1 MVDKVAKQTEVQK
14 VNVKPRRCER
24 NLFVIELDETKINP
38 YYLQAFLS
46 NDLGVA
52 IFKNIYT
59 GGAIPTITLDK
70 LKKMI
75 ILFPPLEEQM
85 DIANKYAATIDE
97 LVMLN
102 RKSKK

>member
-1 MVDKVAKQTEVQK
+1 MKKDHS
-14 VNVKPRRCER
+14 
-24 NLFVIELDETKINP
+24 L
-38 YYLQAFLS
+38 
-46 NDLGVA
+46 
-52 IFKNIYT
+52 
-59 GGAIPTITLDK
+59 LDK